1 MLFRSGVGQAA
12 GCGGGTRW
20 DEGGGGPR
28 VGAVGGR
35 GRRLMEGPR
44 LGGWGVGGSG
54 PGRGEGDGD
63 GRGRAGRLIHQEK
76 DQGPA
81 ESLTGGN

>member
-1 MLFRSGVGQAA
+1 
-12 GCGGGTRW
+12 
-20 DEGGGGPR
+20 
-28 VGAVGGR
+28 
-35 GRRLMEGPR
+35 MEGPR

>member
-1 MLFRSGVGQAA
+1 MEASGA
-12 GCGGGTRW
+12 W
-20 DEGGGGPR
+20 

-35 GRRLMEGPR
+35 GGGAGWRGQGGGGGRQRR
-44 LGGWGVGGSG
+44 
-54 PGRGEGDGD
+54 GRGEGDGD
-63 GRGRAGRLIHQEK
+63 GRARAGRLIHQGK